1 MRNLHTFWPT
11 SRTRCVNHVRQA
23 MGISRG
29 RDDTFADLYRLQVTT
44 PGSLHIEMGS
54 DNLDAYLELLD
65 DKGNVAH
72 WDAETEPPPV
82 MLERGWT
89 RKSLNPGDEVTV
101 YCYAAKNGATTA
113 VLQKVVLANGK
124 ELTARGGGGGQ

>member
-1 MRNLHTFWPT
+1 MMHKVVVVIAAAAGLLMPFCSVSAHHGAAGYDMTKVVSMNGTITKFEWGNPHSQIYF
-11 SRTRCVNHVRQA
+11 
-23 MGISRG
+23 
-29 RDDTFADLYRLQVTT
+29 DVT
-44 PGSLHIEMGS
+44 
-54 DNLDAYLELLD
+54 D

-89 RKSLNPGDEVTV
+89 RKSLNPGDDVTV
-101 YCYAAKNGATTA
+101 YCYVAKNGATTA
-113 VLQKVVLANGK
+113 VLQKIVLANGK

>member
-1 MRNLHTFWPT
+1 MKRNVVALLTAALCIFVLSAPLLAHHGAAGYDMTK
-11 SRTRCVNHVRQA
+11 V
-23 MGISRG
+23 
-29 RDDTFADLYRLQVTT
+29 VTMKGT
-44 PGSLHIEMGS
+44 ITKFEWGNPHSQIYF
-54 DNLDAYLELLD
+54 DVTD

-89 RKSLNPGDEVTV
+89 RKSLNAGDEVTV
-101 YCYAAKNGATTA
+101 YCYVAKNGATTA
-113 VLQKVVLANGK
+113 ILQKIILANGK

>member
-1 MRNLHTFWPT
+1 MMRKVVVVVAAAVGLLVPFCSVLAHHGAAGYDMTK
-11 SRTRCVNHVRQA
+11 V
-23 MGISRG
+23 
-29 RDDTFADLYRLQVTT
+29 VTMKGT
-44 PGSLHIEMGS
+44 ITKFEWGNPHSQIYF
-54 DNLDAYLELLD
+54 DVTD

-101 YCYAAKNGATTA
+101 YCYTAKNGATTA

>member
-1 MRNLHTFWPT
+1 MRKVVVVVAAAAGLLAPFC
-11 SRTRCVNHVRQA
+11 SV
-23 MGISRG
+23 
-29 RDDTFADLYRLQVTT
+29 FAHHGAAGYDMTKVVTMKGT
-44 PGSLHIEMGS
+44 ITK
-54 DNLDAYLELLD
+54 LEWGNPHSQIYFDVMD

>member
-1 MRNLHTFWPT
+1 MRLRVVVLLAAGVSFIVP
-11 SRTRCVNHVRQA
+11 SSA
-23 MGISRG
+23 
-29 RDDTFADLYRLQVTT
+29 FAHHGAAGYDMTKVVTMKGT
-44 PGSLHIEMGS
+44 ITKFEWGNPHSQIYF
-54 DNLDAYLELLD
+54 DVTD

-101 YCYAAKNGATTA
+101 YCYVAKNGATTA

-124 ELTARGGGGGQ
+124 ELTARGGGSGQ